1 MANFS
6 DLVVKL
12 ELQQAAFNKGM
23 DDAAKRM
30 ARVQQSA
37 RQAQSGL
44 ATLEKGMEGVARAA
58 AAVGTALATIK
69 TVQAITQAADQV
81 RNLQGSFTALLGSAE
96 RASDMMLRVFGVV
109 ERTGAPLEA
118 VASAT
123 QRLAIAMTAMGASNA
138 QIEKVAETFIKLGKV
153 GGASAAETAAGLQQL
168 GQALASGKLGGDE
181 LRSIRENAPLVAQ
194 AIAEGMGVT
203 TGKLKEL
210 GEQGKLTSD
219 VVGNALIAA
228 AEKANAAF
236 AKLPQSLEQATNKML
251 AQATLAAA
259 EFDKI
264 GGTTATLVTVVDH
277 VTASLKRWT
286 AELAETND
294 RLNTT
299 QLLVEFVNDVL
310 KLGAVAVVAMSTA
323 FEIVAKRIA
332 FIAEQLDL
340 LTSLDF
346 TGVMESSR
354 RWREELERIEATAS
368 RTIELI
374 MNPPKG
380 VYGKI
385 PGDTG
390 ETGGQPLGTPR
401 TLKPPPGGGGGG
413 GSADKEADALK
424 RRGDALAA
432 QVNSQNA
439 LNQKLIEYRELL
451 EKGAI
456 SEVTYSRALEEANR
470 QRWAANDALRA
481 SLDPIFEYN
490 KRIEELDRLLQQNVI
505 TLETWALAYTAANKK
520 LTEDAD
526 KGKGDKKKTPMEK
539 LEEDATEALAG
550 GVGQFFADIITSSK
564 SAEEAFSAMVKQ
576 IISDLAKLLAELAAA
591 EASKFIIKTLGSSI
605 SGASAAPAAAPASLM
620 LASRPATWNAAASLG
635 ATPFATPAGGEITGG
650 VAAGGGGP
658 WNVVI
663 NNNAAGVDVS
673 TSPRSDG
680 GLDVTVERV
689 RSMLAQ
695 DVMRGGNSFSR
706 SLESAYSL
714 GRGR

>member
-44 ATLEKGMEGVARAA
+44 ASLENGMKGVAQAA
-58 AAVGTALATIK
+58 AAAGAAFGTFK
-69 TVQAITQAADQV
+69 GVQAITKAADEV
-81 RNLQGSFTALLGSAE
+81 RNLQGSFTALLGSSE
-96 RASDMMLRVFGVV
+96 RASDMMLRVFNVID
-109 ERTGAPLEA
+109 RTGAPLEA
-118 VASAT
+118 VAGAT

-138 QIEKVAETFIKLGKV
+138 QIETLAETFIKLGKV

-181 LRSIRENAPLVAQ
+181 LKSIRENAPLVAE
-194 AIAEGMGVT
+194 AIAQGMGVT

-228 AEKANAAF
+228 ADKANAAF

-264 GGTTATLVTVVDH
+264 GGTTTTLVTTVNY
-277 VTASLKRWT
+277 VTESLKRWT
-286 AELAETND
+286 AELAETNA

-299 QLLVEFVNDVL
+299 QILVEFVNDIL
-310 KLGAVAVVAMSTA
+310 KLAAVAAVALSAA
-323 FEIVAKRIA
+323 FEIVGKRIA
-332 FIAEQLDL
+332 FIADQLDL
-340 LTSLDF
+340 LVNLDF

-368 RTIELI
+368 RTIETL
-374 MNPPKG
+374 MNPPKAPF
-380 VYGKI
+380 GKVI
-385 PGDTG
+385 GG
-390 ETGGQPLGTPR
+390 SEETGGQPLVPGKP
-401 TLKPPPGGGGGG
+401 LKPGAGGGGGG
-413 GSADKEADALK
+413 ANKEADALK
-424 RRGDALAA
+424 KRGEALAA
-432 QVNSQNA
+432 QVNAQNA
-439 LNQKLIEYRELL
+439 LNQKLAEYKELL

-456 SEVTYSRALEEANR
+456 SEVTYARAVEEANR
-470 QRWAANDALRA
+470 QRWAANDAMRA
-481 SLDPIFEYN
+481 ALDPIFEYN

-505 TLETWALAYTAANKK
+505 TLETWRLAYDDANKK
-520 LTEDAD
+520 LTESTKRKDNE
-526 KGKGDKKKTPMEK
+526 KTPIEK
-539 LEEDATEALAG
+539 LEESALQAIGGGIGDFFTE
-550 GVGQFFADIITSSK
+550 IITGSK
-564 SAEEAFSAMVKQ
+564 TAEQAFAAMVQK
-576 IISDLAKLLAELAAA
+576 IITDLARLLAEFAAA
-591 EASKFIIKTLGSSI
+591 EAAKFIIKSLFGGTPAAG
-605 SGASAAPAAAPASLM
+605 GKAAPAPASLM
-620 LASRPATWNAAASLG
+620 LASRPPAWSAAASLG
-635 ATPFATPAGGEITGG
+635 VTPFATPAAGGEAVGA
-650 VAAGGGGP
+650 AAGTSGGP
-658 WNVVI
+658 WQVNVH
-663 NNNAAGVDVS
+663 NNAPGVDV
-673 TSPRSDG
+673 TTAQRSDG
-680 GLDVTVERV
+680 GLDIMVNRV

-695 DVMRGGNSFSR
+695 DVVRGGNAFSR